1 MRTVIVSI
9 VFVGSLFTAPRPTTA
24 QEPSERERDPA
35 IALGF
40 AFLCPGCGH
49 LYTGE
54 TTKGAVIATLSI
66 GSLVGA
72 TALQLTRSWAPH
84 SLDDCLP
91 GAQQSACLDGRLDLT
106 PILIGGAIALT
117 GYLYG
122 LIDAQ
127 PSARRMN
134 ARNGFGLGNIEL
146 GPAVAPDGSI
156 AASLA
161 IRLPTGRSQ
170 GR

>member
-1 MRTVIVSI
+1 MRSVIVSI
-9 VFVGSLFTAPRPTTA
+9 VIVGSLFTTPRPATA
-24 QEPSERERDPA
+24 QESSEREKDPA

-54 TTKGAVIATLSI
+54 TTKGAVIATISI

-72 TALQLTRSWAPH
+72 TALQLTRFRAPH
-84 SLDDCLP
+84 SIDDCLP
-91 GAQQSACLDGRLDLT
+91 GAQQSACLNGRMDLR
-106 PILIGGAIALT
+106 PMLIGGAIALT

-134 ARNGFGLGNIEL
+134 ARNGFGLGTIEV
-146 GPAVAPDGSI
+146 GPSVAPDGSI
-156 AASLA
+156 GAGLA
-161 IRLPTGRSQ
+161 IRLPTGRNQ
-170 GR
+170 RL